1 MTGKVREMANEKFWA
16 DLLDE
21 VNGMT
26 PSEFE
31 AVADAAD
38 RTPDIAFAVAPRP
51 IAQGDDNEADD
62 GK

>member
-1 MTGKVREMANEKFWA
+1 MISEKFWA

-26 PSEFE
+26 LSEFE
-31 AVADAAD
+31 AVVDTAN
-38 RTPDIAFAVAPRP
+38 RTPDIAFAIAPCP
-51 IAQGDDNEADD
+51 IAQDDADD